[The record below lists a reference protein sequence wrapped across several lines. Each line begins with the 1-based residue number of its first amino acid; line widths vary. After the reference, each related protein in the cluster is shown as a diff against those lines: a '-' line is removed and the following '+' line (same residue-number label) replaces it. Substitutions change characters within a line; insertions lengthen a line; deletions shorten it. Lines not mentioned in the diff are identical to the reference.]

1 MALVFFQ
8 TFGCQMN
15 VADTDEFR
23 RKIVSQGYKETAKI
37 QEADLVIVNTCSVRE
52 NAEKKAIARITEF
65 AKLKKNSA
73 QLWVTGCMAQRLGE
87 NLKKQIPGV
96 NLVIGAKEIDKYDEI
111 INQYLPLAED
121 YDTEHIGIKTE
132 VSDFISIMRGCDNHC
147 AYCIVPYVRG
157 NEISI
162 SSDLI
167 CESVKSKMT
176 EGIKEIT
183 LLGQNVNS
191 YNDNGIDFSDLLVRL
206 SSVHGIERIR
216 FTTSHP
222 KDCSEKLIRTIAE
235 TPSLCHHIHLP
246 LQAGSDRVLSVM
258 NRKYSS
264 KDYLNRIEM
273 IHKYIPDADITTDLL
288 VGFPSETDEE
298 FEETLRI
305 VKEVQYTT
313 AFMFAY
319 SVREGTVAAKFVDDV
334 PQKKKLERLGRLIE
348 LQTEITRNIYNSM
361 IGKEIEVMISGRQDK
376 HDMLWMGQDNGC
388 KRVLVNGDSLQLGKV
403 LKAQVIRSSGK
414 TLIVNYSD

>member
-23 RKIVSQGYKETAKI
+23 MRIVGKGYKETTRI
-37 QEADLVIVNTCSVRE
+37 QEADLIIVNTCSVRE

-65 AKLKKNSA
+65 AKIKKGSA
-73 QLWVTGCMAQRLGE
+73 QLWVTGCMAQRLGDD
-87 NLKKQIPGV
+87 LKKQIPGV
-96 NLVIGAKEIDKYDEI
+96 SVVVGAKQIDKYDEI
-111 INQYLPLAED
+111 INRYLPQVD
-121 YDTEHIGIKTE
+121 YHDDEQIGIKTE
-132 VSDFISIMRGCDNHC
+132 VSDFISIMRGCNNYC

-167 CESVKSKMT
+167 CKNVRNKVM

-206 SSVHGIERIR
+206 SSIPGLERIR

-246 LQAGSDRVLSVM
+246 LQAGSDRVLSAM
-258 NRKYSS
+258 NRKYTSR
-264 KDYLNRIEM
+264 DYMNRIEM
-273 IHKYIPDADITTDLL
+273 IRKYIPDADITTDLL

-305 VKEVQYTT
+305 VKEAQYTT

-319 SVREGTVAAKFVDDV
+319 SVREGTAAAKMTDDV
-334 PQKKKLERLGRLIE
+334 PQKKKLERLSRLIE
-348 LQTEITRNIYNSM
+348 LQTEITRNIYDSM

-376 HDMLWMGQDNGC
+376 HDMLWMGQDFGC
-388 KRVLVNGDSLQLGKV
+388 KRVLVNGDNLQLGKV
-403 LKAQVIRSSGK
+403 IKAPVIRSSGK
-414 TLIVNYSD
+414 TLIVNC

>member
-23 RKIVSQGYKETAKI
+23 IKIVNQGYKETTRI
-37 QEADLVIVNTCSVRE
+37 QEADLIIVNTCSVRE

-65 AKLKKNSA
+65 AKIKKDGA
-73 QLWVTGCMAQRLGE
+73 QLWVTGCMAQRIGE

-111 INQYLPLAED
+111 ISKYLPLAED
-121 YDTEHIGIKTE
+121 YGNEHIGVKTE
-132 VSDFISIMRGCDNHC
+132 VSDFISIMRGCNNYC

-162 SSDLI
+162 SSNLI
-167 CESVKSKMT
+167 CESVKGKVT

-191 YNDNGIDFSDLLVRL
+191 YNDNGVDFSDLLVRL
-206 SSVHGIERIR
+206 SSIHGLERIR

-235 TPSLCHHIHLP
+235 IPSLCHHIHLP

-258 NRKYSS
+258 NRKYTS
-264 KDYLNRIEM
+264 KDYLDRIEM
-273 IHKYIPDADITTDLL
+273 IRKYIPDADITTDLL
-288 VGFPSETDEE
+288 VGFPTETDEE

-305 VKEVQYTT
+305 VKEVHYTT

-319 SVREGTVAAKFVDDV
+319 SVREGTAAAKIPDDV
-334 PQKKKLERLGRLIE
+334 PQKKKLERLSRLIE
-348 LQTEITRNIYNSM
+348 LQTEITRKIYDSV
-361 IGKEIEVMISGRQDK
+361 IGKDIEVMISGRQDK

-388 KRVLVNGDSLQLGKV
+388 KRVLVNGNSLQLGMIIKSR
-403 LKAQVIRSSGK
+403 VIRSSGK
-414 TLIVNYSD
+414 TLIVNHSD